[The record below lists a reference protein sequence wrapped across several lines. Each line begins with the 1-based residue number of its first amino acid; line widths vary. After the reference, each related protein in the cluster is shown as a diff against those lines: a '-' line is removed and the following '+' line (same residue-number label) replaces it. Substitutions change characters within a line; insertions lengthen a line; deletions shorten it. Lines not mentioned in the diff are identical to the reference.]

1 MRFASIDV
9 TNYRQYKSLTLTFD
23 KGAHDLHII
32 IGENGTGKTNLLN
45 AFTWCLYGVE
55 PHLGDDDKTR
65 GEPKLNKDA
74 IHEALMDSRT
84 KEYVKVTIELELDD
98 GEIDRIT
105 RKMPV
110 LVKSKTD
117 IFDMVPQTSLQVQRI
132 LPGVSGHSLH
142 GDQAGFYIDQILP
155 EGIREYFFFDGE
167 QLSNYFSERR
177 SSAIKGAIHS
187 IAQIDV
193 ITRMRNRT
201 TNTVKKLKTSIGR
214 TQPNIRAMNADIK
227 KYEENERK
235 LKKIIASNAGQ
246 VERATERIKELDETL
261 RGIPDIAALEAQR
274 DELQQEVQRHE
285 SAIKSARAEY
295 ITFARNAYVDFAFYD
310 AVAHGLETVSEMV
323 RNKQLPP
330 DINRSYIEEMLRDHV
345 CKVCMRPLNEEDH
358 MHLVELLER
367 YQVSSETSHI
377 LVAMRNEMQ
386 RLQDRIRDYP
396 TERDKV
402 LSTLGNAVKNRD
414 NAARR
419 LDDIEKAILANPD
432 SENIKEWY
440 EEREQLQRDRDEYN
454 KKIGQRELQLKSNIS
469 AREKREKELEDALR
483 TQTQQRDLADA
494 SAFGTRAA
502 KILKDVENDVITEV
516 RTHMSSRTES
526 LFKGLVWK
534 GSKCD
539 RVELGESYQLALYD
553 KTGYSCA
560 ATCSAAERALL
571 ALSFTLAMHEVSG
584 FQSPL
589 FIDTPIARASGENR
603 ANFADTLAEVSRNKQ
618 LILTFTPD
626 EYSEAIATVFTPIAA
641 SYMHLTL
648 DESEQI
654 VTLRR

>member
-494 SAFGTRAA
+494 IAFGTRAA

>member
-1 MRFASIDV
+1 M
-9 TNYRQYKSLTLTFD
+9 
-23 KGAHDLHII
+23 
-32 IGENGTGKTNLLN
+32 
-45 AFTWCLYGVE
+45 
-55 PHLGDDDKTR
+55 
-65 GEPKLNKDA
+65 
-74 IHEALMDSRT
+74 
-84 KEYVKVTIELELDD
+84 
-98 GEIDRIT
+98 
-105 RKMPV
+105 
-110 LVKSKTD
+110 
-117 IFDMVPQTSLQVQRI
+117 
-132 LPGVSGHSLH
+132 
-142 GDQAGFYIDQILP
+142 
-155 EGIREYFFFDGE
+155 
-167 QLSNYFSERR
+167 
-177 SSAIKGAIHS
+177 
-187 IAQIDV
+187 
-193 ITRMRNRT
+193 
-201 TNTVKKLKTSIGR
+201 
-214 TQPNIRAMNADIK
+214 
-227 KYEENERK
+227 
-235 LKKIIASNAGQ
+235 
-246 VERATERIKELDETL
+246 
-261 RGIPDIAALEAQR
+261 
-274 DELQQEVQRHE
+274 QRHE

-494 SAFGTRAA
+494 IAFGTRAA